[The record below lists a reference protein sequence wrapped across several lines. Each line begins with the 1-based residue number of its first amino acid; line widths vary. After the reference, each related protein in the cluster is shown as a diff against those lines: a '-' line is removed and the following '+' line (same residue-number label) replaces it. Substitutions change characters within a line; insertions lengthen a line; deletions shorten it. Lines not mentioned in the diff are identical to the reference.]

1 MLNALFRFSR
11 NRDIQ
16 AFPYCR
22 TTHFVKGTD
31 HFFKGCSHLSVYAYP
46 CYTTHVI
53 HAAMYRA
60 RALQEE
66 KFLNT

>member
-1 MLNALFRFSR
+1 MLNGLFRFSR

-31 HFFKGCSHLSVYAYP
+31 HILKDVR
-46 CYTTHVI
+46 T
-53 HAAMYRA
+53 YRFMRILA
-60 RALQEE
+60 ILHM
-66 KFLNT
+66 